1 MTTTDTTA
9 APHIQQL
16 LDRAEIMDLVHRL
29 GMCLD
34 EARFDELRSLL
45 VEHATLRSPGG
56 GAAGIEAIVAQA
68 ARIHSAE
75 DRVLHAITNIL
86 IDVGGDTATARAN
99 LMVSFAT
106 PLDTDQPGQP
116 PMVRSIQGQVYRFD
130 LVRLDDGWR
139 ISRIETIP
147 VWQSG
152 HLDRSPGPR

>member
-1 MTTTDTTA
+1 
-9 APHIQQL
+9 
-16 LDRAEIMDLVHRL
+16 
-29 GMCLD
+29 
-34 EARFDELRSLL
+34 
-45 VEHATLRSPGG
+45 
-56 GAAGIEAIVAQA
+56 
-68 ARIHSAE
+68 
-75 DRVLHAITNIL
+75 L